1 MTSRESELYCR
12 LHELTALL
20 LEDDASSAARNELQ
34 ALLHNDQDARR
45 LYVEYIQ
52 ESASLRWSMSHSSL
66 QSHIDVMATGE
77 VSGPSERS
85 ERHSWRRRSAW
96 LALAASALVGIGLY
110 YLNGLPLVND
120 PPATLANQR
129 QEAKDAVVAH
139 DKQLGPLPAT
149 RAVATLTRTAGVQW
163 EGATDLAELSR
174 LEVGQVLALREGQVE
189 MVFDTGV
196 EVVLDGPAYFEIRS
210 AESAYSSRGTISAR
224 VGADGKGFTIETPSA
239 RVIDLGT
246 EFGVA
251 IDQSGETEVAVFR
264 GIVDLALGAKPKDNA
279 ILRRLNQG
287 EAIRVAAD
295 GHVNRVISIAS
306 DRFPV
311 SAATR
316 SGPVANSPLIADV
329 TDNIREGASNKF
341 YRIVRSGLNEDSPAF
356 VDRNHEWNSV
366 TSAGLPLDLQGA
378 EYIMPFNDDKFYED
392 LEVSVTISEPA
403 NFYVF
408 YSDQMEPP
416 EWLKEDF
423 VDTGIKIGLDEAKTR
438 YHGNYRLAVGA
449 GQSVDTVF
457 NVWKREVLKP
467 GVVRLGAVKHFRFS
481 AGYNM
486 YGIATTPLRDRKID
500 RLQ

>member
-12 LHELTALL
+12 LHELTSLL
-20 LEDDASSAARNELQ
+20 MEDDAPGAVRKELE
-34 ALLHNDQDARR
+34 ALLRSDQDARR

-52 ESASLRWSMSHSSL
+52 ESASLRWSMSHSPL
-66 QSHIDVMATGE
+66 QSHIDVMATGGLMSP
-77 VSGPSERS
+77 SGSSRE
-85 ERHSWRRRSAW
+85 HSRRRRSAW

-110 YLNGLPLVND
+110 YSKGLTPVND
-120 PPATLANQR
+120 P
-129 QEAKDAVVAH
+129 
-139 DKQLGPLPAT
+139 GPLLAAP
-149 RAVATLTRTAGVQW
+149 AVATLTRTAGVEW

-174 LEVGQVLALREGQVE
+174 LQVGQILELREGQVE
-189 MVFDTGV
+189 MIFDSGV

-210 AESAYSSRGTISAR
+210 AESAYSSQGTISAR
-224 VGADGKGFTIETPSA
+224 VGADGTGFTIETPSA

-264 GIVDLALGAKPKDNA
+264 GIVDLALGAEPQDDA
-279 ILRRLNQG
+279 ILRRLKQG

-295 GHVNRVISIAS
+295 GHFNRVISIAS

-311 SAATR
+311 SAAVRTGQAA
-316 SGPVANSPLIADV
+316 SAPIIADV
-329 TDNIREGASNKF
+329 TDNIREGDSNKF

-356 VDRNHEWNSV
+356 VDRNHEWNAV

-378 EYIMPFNDDKFYED
+378 EYIMPFNDDKFFED
-392 LEVSVTISEPA
+392 LEVSVTMSKPA

-416 EWLKEDF
+416 EWLTKDF
-423 VDTGIKIGLDEAKTR
+423 VDTGVKIGLDEAKTH
-438 YHGNYRLAVGA
+438 YHRDYNLGTGA
-449 GQSVDTVF
+449 GQSIDTLF
-457 NVWKREVLKP
+457 NVWKREVRTP
-467 GVVRLGAVKHFRFS
+467 GVVKLGAVKHFRFS

-486 YGIATTPLRDRKID
+486 YGIATTPLRDSKGD